1 MFRSV
6 CIALALTVLTVA
18 GAAAQPQMFWY
29 SDPVGPDESVIVTG
43 AQLDAVTAISISR
56 VPDGA
61 SGQAA
66 APRSVELIQKDAQSV
81 KFVVPKQ
88 FAPGIYR
95 FTLTYPQ
102 GEISG
107 CLNRPTV
114 YWVQASLGDTVSPGG
129 TVRVFGRNI
138 VRRPDRAKL
147 VLVPERAGEPVT
159 LTAGGG
165 NLWNGSFRL
174 PDTVAPGDY
183 RLRLS
188 NGDGTDDDFVDAERI
203 HVVPTVPETRAIF
216 NVREY
221 GAFGDGVINATR
233 SVKAA
238 INAAQQSGGGIV
250 YLPRGRYL
258 ITGPLVIPAHV
269 TLRGERT
276 DLVNLVWS
284 DMEDPPEA
292 LISGTSHFAI
302 EDLTIYTSRHGHVV
316 VGGFLNGVPI
326 PGASEIALRRVRIRA
341 SAFRGHMSPEQ
352 TYQRMQKID
361 RQYGQFLDTIRL
373 SGERLT
379 VTDCDV
385 VGSGRS
391 LHLLKSSNTVISGNI
406 LNNGRF
412 GWYSFTGS
420 NRIIFENNT
429 VTAAD
434 LQGTGGSINTLAPD
448 VTGSENVFFANNVFK
463 AIYGWDREAV
473 SSDGGGGFYF
483 GPALSV
489 APDRLSLP
497 GPANERVIAT
507 TWSGAVVM
515 VADGQGAGQFAR
527 VVRFDPAA
535 EDRPMSIALDRKLAV
550 ELDATSIVTVVQM
563 HQNYLV
569 VDNTFED
576 VGVAAQFYGTG
587 LNHVLAGNV
596 ATRTGGFFDRAL
608 IYHHFQPSWQ
618 VQILNN
624 RITEGNAYQAGP
636 DRTIASG
643 EALIAVQAVRPPGL
657 LKQPP
662 LVRAVIVR
670 GNRMDEDS
678 HIEVT
683 GVSPVFPG
691 VRDVVVEDNVI
702 GASRVG
708 LVIDRGVLLAT
719 ERRNT
724 VNLIPR

>member
-6 CIALALTVLTVA
+6 CIALALMVLTVA

-29 SDPVGPDESVIVTG
+29 SDPVGPDDTVIVTG
-43 AQLDAVTAISISR
+43 AQLDAVTATSISR

-61 SGQAA
+61 TGQAA
-66 APRSVELIQKDAQSV
+66 APRSVELIQKDAQSL
-81 KFVVPKQ
+81 KFVVPKE

-107 CLNRPTV
+107 RLNRPTV
-114 YWVQASLGDTVSPGG
+114 YWMQASLGDAVSPGG

-138 VRRPDRAKL
+138 VRRPDQAKL
-147 VLVPERAGEPVT
+147 VLVPERAGQPVT
-159 LTAGGG
+159 LRPGGG

-183 RLRLS
+183 RVRLS
-188 NGDGTDDDFVDAERI
+188 NGDGIDDDFVDVERI
-203 HVVPTVPETRAIF
+203 HVVPAATETPAIF

-221 GAFGDGVINATR
+221 GALGDGVINATR
-233 SVKAA
+233 AIKAA
-238 INAAQQSGGGIV
+238 ISAAQQSGGVV

-258 ITGPLVIPAHV
+258 ITGPLMIPSHV

-276 DLVNLVWS
+276 DLVNLVWQ
-284 DMEDPPEA
+284 DVEDPPEA

-352 TYQRMQKID
+352 TFQRMQKID
-361 RQYGQFLDTIRL
+361 RQFGQSLDTIRL
-373 SGERLT
+373 TGDKLA

-385 VGSGRS
+385 VGSGRA
-391 LHLLKSSNTVISGNI
+391 LYLLKASNTVISGNV

-412 GWYSFTGS
+412 GWNSFTGS
-420 NRIIFENNT
+420 NRFIFENNT

-489 APDRLSLP
+489 APDRLSLT

-515 VADGQGAGQFAR
+515 VADGRGAGQFAR
-527 VVRFDPAA
+527 VARFDPAA
-535 EDRPMSIALDRKLAV
+535 ADKPMSIALDRKLAV

-643 EALIAVQAVRPPGL
+643 EALIAVQAVRPPNM

-670 GNRMDEDS
+670 GNRMENDS
-678 HIEVT
+678 HIEIT
-683 GVSPVFPG
+683 GVTPVYPG
-691 VRDVVVEDNVI
+691 VRDVVVENNVI

-724 VNLIPR
+724 VNLIDR